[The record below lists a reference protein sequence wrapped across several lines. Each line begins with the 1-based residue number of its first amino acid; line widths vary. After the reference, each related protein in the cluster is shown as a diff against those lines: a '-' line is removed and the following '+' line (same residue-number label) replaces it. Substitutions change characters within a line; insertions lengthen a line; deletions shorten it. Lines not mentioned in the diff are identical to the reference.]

1 MSFGFGVGDFIA
13 VLQLAKRL
21 RDRYHDAPDHMDSL
35 SREIPSIHSVLEKID
50 DVQQRLTPYEVAAL
64 EAPIQECGKV
74 LAEIQKIYDAGG
86 GTKRLSDAA
95 WKARLKGLR
104 LNSKDVQDLRLRIL
118 LNIHVLNTIRTFGDS
133 EAIQAVRGMVDSMY
147 DEQKTRQKR
156 EILEWLTATDYEPQ
170 HRGHMDARQDG
181 TGQWLLDSDKF
192 KTWMSEKGKGL
203 LCPGDPGSGKTIMTS
218 IVVDELS
225 RQFPDE
231 DVAIAYVFCNA
242 KDQAKQTLHHI
253 LSSLAKQLA
262 QAHVLPARLVS
273 AYEEHRDKG
282 TTRSEGETLGLLRE
296 LAGARARV
304 FVLVDALDE
313 CGADVRQRLLSE
325 LSRLQRDVHVNIFAT
340 TRQILEIVDHPD
352 LGRCDTLPIQAS
364 NDDVLQFVA
373 GQMPRMQPFVQKR
386 PDIQAQIKDVVAKK
400 ADGMFLLALFLMDFL
415 RRKQRPKDVLDALRR
430 LPTAYT
436 AYYDEAWER
445 IIGQDPDEAE
455 LATKVISWVV
465 CAKQPLG
472 IAELQHALAA
482 EHESQID
489 EDSIFPEEAITSVC
503 AGLVKLDEQKKIRLV
518 HLTTQEYFVE
528 KRYEL
533 FHDVDATIAATCFH
547 YLCLPQVLQ
556 FAAGVKEAGKSTGVK
571 KTLEES
577 TEIPFCRYALL
588 HGSGHMDGLY
598 VRTVPRSLKR
608 FLYNPEALGAFRVL
622 LPVVDD
628 GCKRLPEARAHMA
641 ALLGFTDVFRD
652 GVLPCEEFVQLE
664 DGPVQ
669 GSSSRAEAQLPL
681 YWAVCGR
688 HYNVVKFLLECRAM
702 TKEIKHTKECRPGQP
717 ESARHPLQV
726 AFRRA
731 MRKAVEMG
739 SVTMIN
745 WFLEFCA
752 REGVHAEVE
761 SDGCDALLSI
771 ASQRRSDERSAVKAL
786 LGLRETCEPW
796 QQATVSRPLSPYGVK
811 IDKLDW
817 RTIQALGEAGC
828 RDIPAVKERLEMDIE
843 ARDDRGRTPLLS
855 CAREGDVG
863 GIKALLELGADTGVK
878 DDDGET
884 ALLLAV
890 KREGADTDMVRFF
903 LECDGEMPD
912 MEARDDEGKAVL
924 WHSAARE
931 NIEILEVLVAHGA
944 DPKVRDNAGRTVLW
958 PSVSNGNLEMLKMF
972 LACDVD
978 PEAKDNAG
986 QTILFPAAQEGNPDV
1001 VRYLLTDLG
1010 MDANARDSGGQT
1022 PLEFGTRDAMGTRFG
1037 VVLADLVSQKVLLNT
1052 LEVLGDEGARFPRE
1066 FGYLKTIKLLLD
1078 ALEGD
1083 DEVLKR
1089 AHQAVLVFAVRTAAV
1104 VVVDFLLERG
1114 VVDLSCRDEKG
1125 MTPLMHAVRH
1135 GNCLMTRKL
1144 LDLGAEEGIEVERLP
1159 TGSKRC

>member
-1 MSFGFGVGDFIA
+1 MSFGFGVGDFIV

-64 EAPIQECGKV
+64 EAPIQECGKI

-133 EAIQAVRGMVDSMY
+133 EAIQAVRGKVDSITEATWTP
-147 DEQKTRQKR
+147 DRTAQANGSWTRTNSR
-156 EILEWLTATDYEPQ
+156 P
-170 HRGHMDARQDG
+170 G
-181 TGQWLLDSDKF
+181 
-192 KTWMSEKGKGL
+192 
-203 LCPGDPGSGKTIMTS
+203 CPRKAKACSAPETRAHPGSGKTIMTS

-262 QAHVLPARLVS
+262 QAHVLLARLVS
-273 AYEEHRDKG
+273 AYEEHRDKR

-340 TRQILEIVDHPD
+340 RRQIVEIIDHPD

-415 RRKQRPKDVLDALRR
+415 RRKQRPKD
-430 LPTAYT
+430 TAYT

-445 IIGQDPDEAE
+445 ITGQDPDEAE

-489 EDSIFPEEAITSVC
+489 DDSIFPEEAITSVC

-518 HLTTQEYFVE
+518 HLTTQEYFE
-528 KRYEL
+528 GKRYEL

-547 YLCLPQVLQ
+547 YLYLPQVLQ
-556 FAAGVKEAGKSTGVK
+556 FAAGVKEAGKSRETK

-588 HGSGHMDGLY
+588 HGSRHMDELY
-598 VRTVPRSLKR
+598 VGTVP
-608 FLYNPEALGAFRVL
+608 LYNPEALGAFRVL

-641 ALLGFTDVFRD
+641 ALLGFTNVFRD

-681 YWAVCGR
+681 YWAVRGR
-688 HYNVVKFLLECRAM
+688 HHHNVVKFLLECRAM
-702 TKEIKHTKECRPGQP
+702 TKEIEHTEECRPGQP
-717 ESARHPLQV
+717 ESARHPLQA

-739 SVTMIN
+739 SVTMMN
-745 WFLEFCA
+745 WFLDFCA

-771 ASQRRSDERSAVKAL
+771 ASQRRSDERSTVKAL

-796 QQATVSRPLSPYGVK
+796 QQATVSRPPSPYGVK

-817 RTIQALGEAGC
+817 RTIQALREAGC

-843 ARDDRGRTPLLS
+843 ARDDGGRTPLLN

-863 GIKALLELGADTGVK
+863 GIKALLELGADPGVR
-878 DDDGET
+878 DDDGDT

-890 KREGADTDMVRFF
+890 KRKSADADMVRLF
-903 LECDGEMPD
+903 LEHDRKMPD
-912 MEARDDEGKAVL
+912 MEARDAEGKTVL
-924 WHSAARE
+924 WYSAARG
-931 NIEILEVLVAHGA
+931 NIEIFEVLLAHGA
-944 DPKVRDNAGRTVLW
+944 DPKVRDDAGRTVLW
-958 PSVSNGNLEMLKMF
+958 PSVSHGNLEMLKMF
-972 LACDVD
+972 LACNAD

-986 QTILFPAAQEGNPDV
+986 QTILFPAAQAGNPDV

-1022 PLEFGTRDAMGTRFG
+1022 ALEFGTRDAMGTRFG
-1037 VVLADLVSQKVLLNT
+1037 VVLADLVSQKVLLNN
-1052 LEVLGDEGARFPRE
+1052 LEVLGDEGVRFPRE
-1066 FGYLKTIKLLLD
+1066 GPSNCSSTRWRATTRCSGAPTRPFFSSPFGLPRWWWWISCWS
-1078 ALEGD
+1078 AG
-1083 DEVLKR
+1083 
-1089 AHQAVLVFAVRTAAV
+1089 
-1104 VVVDFLLERG
+1104 
-1114 VVDLSCRDEKG
+1114 LS
-1125 MTPLMHAVRH
+1125 T
-1135 GNCLMTRKL
+1135 
-1144 LDLGAEEGIEVERLP
+1144 
-1159 TGSKRC
+1159 